1 MATSPTLAQL
11 ITGKFVP
18 EIYSKNVIM
27 HTKSNLVVANAV
39 NTEYRDELSFGT
51 LVNIPVL
58 SAVSAGDI
66 SAGTELTAQNAVGTA
81 ASLTVNQWKGVRIEE
96 SEMSNVQDAVGYLE
110 KAAESCGYAVAKAI
124 DTSLGALFSG
134 LAGGSV
140 YGIDG
145 QTLTD
150 DIIIALIE
158 TLDEADVPDEN
169 RVLITDPSSKADLL
183 KIDKFVRNDYVR
195 NPVVAT
201 GKFGD
206 IYNLKVF
213 ITNNLAPV
221 TGGTGSYGVVM
232 HRDALGLVI
241 QKNPYTQKIEEYLKH
256 QVVLQTKVIYG
267 VAELRDTF
275 GKSFYTRLA

>member
-213 ITNNLAPV
+213 ITNNLTPV
-221 TGGTGSYGVVM
+221 ANGTGSYGVVM

>member
-140 YGIDG
+140 YGVDG

-213 ITNNLAPV
+213 ITNNLTAV
-221 TGGTGSYGVVM
+221 AGGTGSYGVVM

-275 GKSFYTRLA
+275 GKSFYTRSA

>member
-213 ITNNLAPV
+213 ITNNLTPV

-241 QKNPYTQKIEEYLKH
+241 QKDPYTQKVEEHLKH

-275 GKSFYTRLA
+275 GKSFYTRSA

>member
-140 YGIDG
+140 YGTDG

-221 TGGTGSYGVVM
+221 AGGTGSYGVVM